1 MYFYPKRFRKILD
14 KLIYIWLLKS
24 ISMPKVQDVFFFDPK
39 FLQIHLMPAQG
50 NIFSTSLVGTI
61 GFRTATYAI
70 TARERRRTEES
81 HGIMEVPYTMF
92 VCFFGGCVVQF
103 YGGWLGLGL
112 VS

>member
-1 MYFYPKRFRKILD
+1 
-14 KLIYIWLLKS
+14 
-24 ISMPKVQDVFFFDPK
+24 MPKVQDVFFFDSK